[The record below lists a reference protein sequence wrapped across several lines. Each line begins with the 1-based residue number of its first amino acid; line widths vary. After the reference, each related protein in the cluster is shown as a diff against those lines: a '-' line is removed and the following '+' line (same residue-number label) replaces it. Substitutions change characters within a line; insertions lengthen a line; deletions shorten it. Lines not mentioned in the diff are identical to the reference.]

1 MVVRT
6 AFPDL
11 TEEVSARIQQRNQR
25 FFYDTDREL
34 MNHGYYVDSKFDS
47 PYHYGVLYTEA
58 RLGSLI
64 AIGKGEVPEEHW
76 YRMQRTPPLTG
87 PGMRS
92 CDRVRPKSLGNGYR
106 VVGGWCEWKG
116 MRYVPSWGGS
126 MFEALLPTLLVDERR
141 LAPRSLGRNGA
152 TYVEVQRRVGLEDLH
167 YPVWGSSPSA
177 RPGPYAGYYG
187 EFGVPELG
195 VRGYDGAIV
204 TPHASALA
212 LAFAPEAATA
222 NLRRLAQLYPIYG
235 DFGFYDAVDPRS
247 GRVAPIY
254 LTLDQTMIFVA
265 LANHLRDGVIQK
277 LFAADPIA
285 RRALPL
291 LEAEDFFD

>member
-1 MVVRT
+1 V
-6 AFPDL
+6 
-11 TEEVSARIQQRNQR
+11 
-25 FFYDTDREL
+25 
-34 MNHGYYVDSKFDS
+34 DS
-47 PYHYGVLYTEA
+47 PYHYGLLYTEA

-64 AIGKGEVPEEHW
+64 AIGKGDVPEEHW
-76 YRMQRTPPLTG
+76 YRMQRTPPLAAPAG
-87 PGMRS
+87 RS
-92 CDRVRPKSLGNGYR
+92 ADGLRPKRLANGHR
-106 VVGGWCEWKG
+106 VAGGWYEWKG

-152 TYVEVQRRVGLEDLH
+152 AYVELQRRVGLEDLD
-167 YPVWGSSPSA
+167 YPVWGSSPCA
-177 RPGPYAGYYG
+177 RPGPYSGFYG

-195 VRGYDGAIV
+195 VRGYDGGIV

-212 LAFAPEAATA
+212 LAFAPDAATA
-222 NLRRLAQLYPIYG
+222 NLRRLTQLYPIYG

-254 LTLDQTMIFVA
+254 LTLDQTMLFIA
-265 LANHLRDGVIQK
+265 LANQLRDGAIQK

-291 LEAEDFFD
+291 LDAEDFFD

>member
-1 MVVRT
+1 V
-6 AFPDL
+6 
-11 TEEVSARIQQRNQR
+11 
-25 FFYDTDREL
+25 
-34 MNHGYYVDSKFDS
+34 H
-47 PYHYGVLYTEA
+47 
-58 RLGSLI
+58 
-64 AIGKGEVPEEHW
+64 
-76 YRMQRTPPLTG
+76 
-87 PGMRS
+87 
-92 CDRVRPKSLGNGYR
+92 PKSLANGYR

-152 TYVEVQRRVGLEDLH
+152 TYVELQRRACLEDLD
-167 YPVWGSSPSA
+167 YPVWGLSPSA
-177 RPGPYAGYYG
+177 RPGPYDTGNYG

-195 VRGYDGAIV
+195 VRGYGEEIV
-204 TPHASALA
+204 SPHASALA
-212 LAFAPEAATA
+212 LAFAPDAAIA
-222 NLRRLAQLYPIYG
+222 NLRTLARLYPIYG
-235 DFGFYDAVDPRS
+235 DFGFYDAVDPRT

-254 LTLDQTMIFVA
+254 LTLDQTMLFIA
-265 LANHLRDGVIQK
+265 LANHLRDGAVQK